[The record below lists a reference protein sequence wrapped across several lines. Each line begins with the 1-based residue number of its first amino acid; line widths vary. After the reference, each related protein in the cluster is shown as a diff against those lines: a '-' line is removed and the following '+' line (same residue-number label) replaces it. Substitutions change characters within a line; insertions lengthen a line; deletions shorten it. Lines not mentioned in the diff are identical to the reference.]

1 MFVGKNILFLY
12 SGLQQKLFMQQ
23 SIVVIKQFIDEIR
36 EIQQGKKETNFFI
49 LATTDLAKIFFDDDV
64 VIIQD
69 KITRGSILS
78 AVKKYKIDAIIS
90 IVGDENNDK
99 ILNDTKLLNK
109 KGLNIFYKE
118 FYIANRSKNHFEN
131 IAKQSG
137 FYLNKGKTLKDRT
150 YYKDFVVV
158 AIKDK
163 YNNQHILDFFSTA
176 SIGDEKLFFAPA
188 FLNDITDNKMDELN
202 SKIQRFGE
210 LLSINN
216 LIYTIGVSIDEDGRV
231 IFNNIKYGLTN
242 EAIFSLQRLQ
252 INIATITRKILERK
266 VLFFT
271 LNKKMIAY
279 SFNYQDTF
287 KIHFATRLEDC
298 CLPDFLAENKNIGNK
313 CLVNTLIA
321 NNKKGQ
327 HNNIYFSSKK
337 IITYKN
343 DVYLNFLSSSPD
355 FFFNTTKIETND
367 ERYILIVLDSD
378 DVENCN
384 NTAVFINICN
394 RIREYIGTEIIL
406 LCEFFPP
413 MLSLV
418 KFKHIIVVNNIDK
431 ITITDI
437 INSFCI
443 KHIYSNIKQS
453 NSYIASVADE
463 LGVEIYGFD
472 KRDVIFYNKNDES
485 CDIFAKNVACN
496 FKKNI
501 DNDDDVFDVFCTCDK
516 HNNSFFNIIL
526 SRHLASNTATSYLCY
541 PAVFKNFEIQT
552 KIEECVER
560 IFEHIKT
567 SGLLHIIF
575 AYKNGELCILD
586 IASTISFYYFVL
598 NAFVKK
604 QVIINIIVKSLLG
617 RKIDID
623 IRENRNILLLQY
635 RNSIFYRTMIFST
648 LSNYSISISGYS
660 NKHIKNRYNE
670 IILR

>member
-36 EIQQGKKETNFFI
+36 EIQQCKKETNFFI

-69 KITRGSILS
+69 KITRSSILS

-131 IAKQSG
+131 IAKRSG

-266 VLFFT
+266 VFFCPSN
-271 LNKKMIAY
+271 LQVIAY
-279 SFNYQDTF
+279 SYDYKNTF
-287 KIHFATRLEDC
+287 KINFAKRLEDC
-298 CLPDFLAENKNIGNK
+298 CLSANVVDKKNVSNKYLVDRLIDNNQNK
-313 CLVNTLIA
+313 
-321 NNKKGQ
+321 

-337 IITYKN
+337 ISTHKN
-343 DVYLNFLSSSPD
+343 DIYVNFLSSIPD
-355 FFFNTTKIETND
+355 VWFNKIVDKQND
-367 ERYILIVLDSD
+367 DRYVLMVLDRE

-384 NTAVFINICN
+384 NMAVFINICN
-394 RIREYIGTEIIL
+394 GIREYTDKEVML

-431 ITITDI
+431 NTIADI
-437 INSFCI
+437 INNFCI

-453 NSYIASVADE
+453 NSYIVSVADE

-485 CDIFAKNVACN
+485 CDIFAKNIECN

-501 DNDDDVFDVFCTCDK
+501 NNDDDVFDVFCTCDK

-526 SRHLASNTATSYLCY
+526 SRHLSGNTAISHLCY

-586 IASTISFYYFVL
+586 IASTISFYYFAL

-623 IRENRNILLLQY
+623 IRENRNILLLPY